1 MPRVVPIADRY
12 DHPVSSAMVR
22 NCPEEAAHALDVP
35 AYERLDTRDGP
46 VLRFTLAGNATTT
59 PGVQE
64 HIAAGFP
71 GLTLDGLET
80 HVWGKEL

>member
-1 MPRVVPIADRY
+1 LADRY
-12 DHPVSSAMVR
+12 DHAGVFGDGQELPR
-22 NCPEEAAHALDVP
+22 RRAHALDVA
-35 AYERLDTRDGP
+35 AYERLDTRDGSCLDLP
-46 VLRFTLAGNATTT
+46 SAVMHNN

-80 HVWGKEL
+80 HVWVKNW